1 MIEQET
7 VLILGAGASADYGF
21 PLGKKL
27 IEEIYIFI
35 KKDNTDR
42 IKKALALLLW
52 INDNPKGISVSL
64 EKIKPYLEKVN
75 IFIEALELASVS
87 SIDDFL
93 HHRKE
98 LALIGKLVITFIIS
112 DYEKPHVFKPKYP
125 SEKFEFP
132 DGYLPVQ

>member
-75 IFIEALELASVS
+75 IFW
-87 SIDDFL
+87 
-93 HHRKE
+93 
-98 LALIGKLVITFIIS
+98 
-112 DYEKPHVFKPKYP
+112 
-125 SEKFEFP
+125 
-132 DGYLPVQ
+132 